1 MENKIKLNEI
11 FKRTFNIKDE
21 ELDFLFNKE
30 NVTNWDSLGH
40 ITLVSEI
47 ENDFEVMM
55 ETEDILA
62 LNSFDDAIKILEK
75 NEISF

>member
-1 MENKIKLNEI
+1 MENKMKLNEI
-11 FKRTFNIKDE
+11 FKRTFNIKGE

-40 ITLVSEI
+40 ITLIFEL
-47 ENDFEVMM
+47 ENEFEVMM